1 LKNFKTEDLIN
12 SGIMKSKM
20 VNIFILVCSF
30 FLIEMRVVQAQD
42 PTALMND
49 IRKKMEKIADYEAE
63 ARFKTEIPFLKV
75 PDATVRIYYKRP
87 DKVRIKNQHG
97 ISLVPRE
104 TTSISLY
111 QVLHSPGQ
119 ALDAGK
125 DVIRG
130 IPVRIIKL
138 LPLDENGDLIL
149 STFYVD
155 PDRLLILKAKT
166 TSRRNGTNEVE
177 MYYGKFLA
185 TGLPDKIIF
194 TFNSQEFKLPKG
206 VTFDYDDGSTR
217 KKQEVTGNQQGKI
230 EITYLDYSIN
240 KGIPDSLFR

>member
-1 LKNFKTEDLIN
+1 
-12 SGIMKSKM
+12 MKSTM
-20 VNIFILVCSF
+20 VSVFFLTCSF
-30 FLIEMRVVQAQD
+30 FLVEMRVVHAQD

-49 IRKKMEKIADYEAE
+49 MRKKMEQIADYEAQ

-75 PDATVRIYYKRP
+75 PDASVRIYYKRP

-111 QVLHSPGQ
+111 QVLHSPCQ
-119 ALDAGK
+119 ALDAGR
-125 DVIRG
+125 DMVRG

-149 STFYVD
+149 ATIYVD
-155 PDRLLILKAKT
+155 PNRLLILKATT

-177 MYYGKFLA
+177 LYYGKFLT

-206 VTFDYDDGSTR
+206 VTFDYDDGSAR
-217 KKQEVTGNQQGKI
+217 KNKEVAGNQQGKI

>member
-1 LKNFKTEDLIN
+1 
-12 SGIMKSKM
+12 MKSKLLS
-20 VNIFILVCSF
+20 IF
-30 FLIEMRVVQAQD
+30 FLAGSFLLVEMPVVHAQD
-42 PTALMND
+42 PAALMND

-63 ARFKTEIPFLKV
+63 ARLKTEVPFLKV

-87 DKVRIKNQHG
+87 DKVRIKNQNG

-111 QVLHSPGQ
+111 QVLHSPSQ
-119 ALDAGK
+119 ALDAGRE
-125 DVIRG
+125 VIRG

-138 LPLDENGDLIL
+138 LPSDENGDLIL
-149 STFYVD
+149 ATIYVD
-155 PDRLLILKAKT
+155 PNLLMILKAKT

-177 MYYGKFLA
+177 LYYGKFLA